1 VITMMASARLTGGL
15 IDDLE
20 REDDD
25 LGPEPDESEGLFLRV
40 LIPRAARSV
49 GTASHRLTPYGSGGL
64 QCDTCGG
71 WFGVTF
77 WRCGACAAI
86 SARQRLA
93 FASAQ
98 RQPLPTRPTPHE
110 RDGRDQPPAP
120 ARPHPHGALS
130 ALGSRR

>member
-1 VITMMASARLTGGL
+1 MMASARLAGGL

-25 LGPEPDESEGLFLRV
+25 LGPEPDESEGLCLKV
-40 LIPRAARSV
+40 LIPRAARSA
-49 GTASHRLTPYGSGGL
+49 GTASRRLTPHGSGGL

-77 WRCGACAAI
+77 WTCGACTAI
-86 SARQRLA
+86 RAQLRLA
-93 FASAQ
+93 LTSQ
-98 RQPLPTRPTPHE
+98 GRQPLPTRPTPHE

-120 ARPHPHGALS
+120 ARPHPQGALS
-130 ALGSRR
+130 ALASRR